1 MVKLCLEPYDYHLP
15 IIDFNRKPLL
25 ITSSAMEF
33 GVKLS
38 RKIKKGQW
46 FWNRTVCSYSDTI
59 GKMPKS
65 YFTGEMEEGML
76 VLYWHPGIETDPIP
90 RTLVVNPFT
99 GFMAEPST
107 LEHVDEF
114 NGRQDLLSTLWNL
127 HCGFISQST
136 VKNMAIRQPVP
147 QFVTE
152 GSKVSVMIPTRD
164 FTYINMPL
172 SKFMLRYGEFAEYFC
187 SRMDSY
193 VIEKESA
200 KDE

>member
-65 YFTGEMEEGML
+65 YFTG
-76 VLYWHPGIETDPIP
+76 
-90 RTLVVNPFT
+90 
-99 GFMAEPST
+99 FMAEPST

-152 GSKVSVMIPTRD
+152 GSKVSVMVPTRD
-164 FTYINMPL
+164 FTYINIPL